1 MTRILQGVARM
12 RAGILVLLVACT
24 GEPKLVMKPLPPLA
38 EPQARGPSKEI
49 VVGDIGLDAGEHWMW
64 DVQVKGFS
72 IGRIEL
78 HAGSEEILSRFRVNG
93 LASAFANVEHDLQT
107 VVDRASA
114 RPYVSS
120 ERLSVGGKLRQ
131 FNTQYSGTTAHSFH
145 TALGAIRVWAK
156 PDAAPG
162 FLLVVHADQVFRLE
176 LERPTVLQDQLR
188 VDGHVIGKDAD
199 LALSIFFDAEHTPA
213 RIEVRD
219 GDDRVT
225 AERIAD

>member
-1 MTRILQGVARM
+1 M
-12 RAGILVLLVACT
+12 RAAVLVLVAAACG
-24 GEPKLVMKPLPPLA
+24 GEPKLVMKPLPPLM
-38 EPQARGPSKEI
+38 EPQARVPSQPI
-49 VVGDIGLDAGEHWMW
+49 VVGDIGLDPGEHWIW

-72 IGRIEL
+72 IGRVTL
-78 HAGSEEILSRFRVNG
+78 DAGSEEILSRFRTNG

-107 VVDRASA
+107 VVDRTSA

-120 ERLSVGGKLRQ
+120 ERLELGGKLRQ

-156 PDAAPG
+156 PDAPPG

-188 VDGHVIGKDAD
+188 VDGHVIGPDVD
-199 LALSIFFDAEHTPA
+199 LALSIFFDAAHTPK
-213 RIEVRD
+213 RIEIRD

-225 AERIAD
+225 AEQIDD